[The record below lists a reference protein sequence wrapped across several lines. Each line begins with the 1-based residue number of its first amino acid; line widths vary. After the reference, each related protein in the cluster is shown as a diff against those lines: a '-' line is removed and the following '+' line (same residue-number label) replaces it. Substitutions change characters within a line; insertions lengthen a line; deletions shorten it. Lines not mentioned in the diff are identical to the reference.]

1 MFSNLVK
8 KGKKLVGMETE
19 DYKQKFYYSESKV
32 KELEDKLSFLC
43 KQLHSVMQQ
52 VDVCTKDIKK

>member
-32 KELEDKLSFLC
+32 K
-43 KQLHSVMQQ
+43 
-52 VDVCTKDIKK
+52 